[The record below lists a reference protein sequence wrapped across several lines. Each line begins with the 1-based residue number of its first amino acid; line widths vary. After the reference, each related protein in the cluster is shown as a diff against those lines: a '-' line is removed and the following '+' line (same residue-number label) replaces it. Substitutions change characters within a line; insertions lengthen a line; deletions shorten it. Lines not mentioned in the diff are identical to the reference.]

1 MNLLQYNTKLKESG
15 KKYIFEDWK
24 CRSSQIGNIMTNLES
39 ITQKQL
45 EEIPLLEAEK
55 KTGVNANGNK
65 VKWTDNKAEKLKELI
80 AKRDAPDELPA
91 GAITW
96 LDAEFRRVFWGRE
109 RMLFNKYLE
118 KGNIMEEDALQLVS
132 DIDKVFYAKN
142 KEKFQNNYTI
152 GTPDHVSDLIIDTK
166 CSWDFDTYDAA
177 KLTSIYEWQIKS
189 YCWMAGLDKGVLAYC
204 LVNSTENQVINA
216 IKSLWYQMGCPDQEG
231 EKWLEAAMLCERNM
245 IFDKKA
251 FKREH
256 PNYDFENF
264 DDITIPAIFR
274 VKKFEVALEEGDKKA
289 MISRVLLARKYLLQK
304 EIETVKKLKG

>member
-1 MNLLQYNTKLKESG
+1 MNLTQYNTKLKESG

-24 CRSSQIGNIMTNLES
+24 CRSSQIGNIMSNLES

-45 EEIPLLEAEK
+45 EKLQELQDRKNDKSAKPLTANMEAE
-55 KTGVNANGNK
+55 
-65 VKWTDNKAEKLKELI
+65 LKELI
-80 AKRDAPDELPA
+80 AKRDAPDELPT

-132 DIDKVFYAKN
+132 DIDGKFYAKN
-142 KEKFQNNYTI
+142 QEKLQNKYTI
-152 GTPDHVSDLIIDTK
+152 GTPDHVSDFVIDTK

-177 KLTSIYEWQIKS
+177 KLTSLYEWQIKD
-189 YCWMAGLDKGVLAYC
+189 YCWMAGLDKGILAYC

-251 FKREH
+251 FKRDS

-274 VKKFEVALEEGDKKA
+274 VKKFEVALEESDKKY
-289 MISRVLLARKYLLQK
+289 MISRVLLARKYLLEK
-304 EIETVKKLKG
+304 EIETVEKLKL